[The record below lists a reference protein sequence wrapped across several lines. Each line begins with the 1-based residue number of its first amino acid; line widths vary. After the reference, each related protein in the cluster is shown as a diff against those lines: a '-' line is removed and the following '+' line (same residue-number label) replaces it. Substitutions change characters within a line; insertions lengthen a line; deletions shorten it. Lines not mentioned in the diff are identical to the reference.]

1 MKVSTEKTNE
11 TQKAE
16 ESKLQ
21 DKISE
26 ERKKEYLANG
36 GVEFDEMLMTLNNEG
51 KVFYGV
57 GALGLPHTLLSSMK
71 SDFIYDTMYMN
82 KDDANFFI
90 NMVSGGQFS
99 MSVNETAPNSFNVSD
114 IDIAPTVE
122 VQKGIEVSK
131 TLVNLIE
138 KSMQTQKPV
147 RIDFDNNIA
156 VIMKITKDGKISADF
171 IPSNNEVERYLRN
184 NIPLLVQR
192 FEEQNLPYKELTYR
206 HAKQNKQNNKGE

>member
-1 MKVSTEKTNE
+1 MKVSAETNE
-11 TQKAE
+11 TKKTE

-21 DKISE
+21 EKISE
-26 ERKKEYLANG
+26 EKRKEYLAQG
-36 GVEFDEMLMTLNNEG
+36 GAEFDDILMSLNNEG

-57 GALGLPHTLLSSMK
+57 GALGLPSTVLGTMK
-71 SDFIYDTMYMN
+71 SDFIYDSMYMN
-82 KDDANFFI
+82 KDDAAFFI

-99 MSVNETAPNSFNVSD
+99 ISANETIPDNFSISD
-114 IDIAPTVE
+114 IDIAPSVE
-122 VQKGIEVSK
+122 VQKSIEVSK

-171 IPSNNEVERYLRN
+171 IPSNQEVERYLRN

-206 HAKQNKQNNKGE
+206 HTKQNKQNNKGE

>member
-1 MKVSTEKTNE
+1 MKVSAETNE
-11 TQKAE
+11 TKKTE

-21 DKISE
+21 EKISE
-26 ERKKEYLANG
+26 EKRKEYLAQG
-36 GVEFDEMLMTLNNEG
+36 GVEFDDILMSLNSEG
-51 KVFYGV
+51 KAFYGV
-57 GALGLPHTLLSSMK
+57 GALGLPSTVLGTIK

-82 KDDANFFI
+82 KDDAAFFI

-99 MSVNETAPNSFNVSD
+99 ISANETIPDNFNISD
-114 IDIAPTVE
+114 IDIAPSVE
-122 VQKGIEVSK
+122 VQKNIEVSK

-171 IPSNNEVERYLRN
+171 IPSNQEVERYLRN

-206 HAKQNKQNNKGE
+206 QAKQNKQNNKGE

>member
-1 MKVSTEKTNE
+1 MKVSAETNE
-11 TQKAE
+11 TKKTE

-26 ERKKEYLANG
+26 EKRKEYLAQG
-36 GVEFDEMLMTLNNEG
+36 GAEFDDILMSLNNEG

-57 GALGLPHTLLSSMK
+57 GALGLPSAVLGTIK
-71 SDFIYDTMYMN
+71 SDFVYDSIYMN
-82 KDDANFFI
+82 KDDAAFFI

-99 MSVNETAPNSFNVSD
+99 ISANETIPDNFSISD
-114 IDIAPTVE
+114 VDIAPSVE
-122 VQKGIEVSK
+122 VQKSIEVSK

-171 IPSNNEVERYLRN
+171 IPSNQEVERYLRN

-206 HAKQNKQNNKGE
+206 QAKQNKQNNKGE

>member
-1 MKVSTEKTNE
+1 MKVSTDKTNE
-11 TQKAE
+11 ANKTE

-21 DKISE
+21 DKINE
-26 ERKKEYLANG
+26 EKMKEYLANG
-36 GVEFDEMLMTLNNEG
+36 GVEFNDVLMNLGNNG
-51 KVFYGV
+51 KMFYGV
-57 GALGLPHTLLSSMK
+57 NSLGLSSSVLSSMK
-71 SDFIYDTMYMN
+71 PDFIYDMMSMN
-82 KDDANFFI
+82 RDDANFFI

-99 MSVNETAPNSFNVSD
+99 LSMNETNFNNFNISD
-114 IDIAPTVE
+114 IDIAPSTE
-122 VQKGIEVSK
+122 VQKSIEVSK

-171 IPSNNEVERYLRN
+171 IPSNQEVERYLRN

-206 HAKQNKQNNKGE
+206 QAKQNKQNNKGG

>member
-1 MKVSTEKTNE
+1 MKVSTEKTSE
-11 TQKAE
+11 TQKTE

-21 DKISE
+21 EKLSE
-26 ERKKEYLANG
+26 ERRKEYLANG
-36 GVEFDEMLMTLNNEG
+36 GAQFDDILMTLSNDG
-51 KVFYGV
+51 KVFYGINS
-57 GALGLPHTLLSSMK
+57 LGLSQSVLKSMK
-71 SDFIYDTMYMN
+71 SDFFYDMMTMN
-82 KDDANFFI
+82 QNDASFFI

-99 MSVNETAPNSFNVSD
+99 LSASETTPNNFSLND
-114 IDIAPTVE
+114 IDIAPSVE
-122 VQKGIEVSK
+122 VQKNIEVSK

-206 HAKQNKQNNKGE
+206 QAKQNKQNNKGE

>member
-1 MKVSTEKTNE
+1 
-11 TQKAE
+11 
-16 ESKLQ
+16 
-21 DKISE
+21 
-26 ERKKEYLANG
+26 
-36 GVEFDEMLMTLNNEG
+36 MTLNNDG
-51 KVFYGV
+51 KIFYGV
-57 GALGLPHTLLSSMK
+57 GTLGLPQTLLSSMK

-99 MSVNETAPNSFNVSD
+99 MSVNESAPNNFNVSD

-131 TLVNLIE
+131 TLINLIE

-184 NIPLLVQR
+184 NIPLLVQK

-206 HAKQNKQNNKGE
+206 QAKQNKQNNKGE

>member
-1 MKVSTEKTNE
+1 MKVSTEKTSE
-11 TQKAE
+11 TQKTE

-26 ERKKEYLANG
+26 EKRKEYLANG
-36 GVEFDEMLMTLNNEG
+36 GAEFDDILMTLSNDG
-51 KVFYGV
+51 KVFYGINS
-57 GALGLPHTLLSSMK
+57 LGLSQSVLKSMK
-71 SDFIYDTMYMN
+71 SDFFFDTMTMN
-82 KDDANFFI
+82 QNDANFFI

-99 MSVNETAPNSFNVSD
+99 IGASETTPNNFSLND
-114 IDIAPTVE
+114 IDIAPSVE
-122 VQKGIEVSK
+122 VQKSIEVSK

-156 VIMKITKDGKISADF
+156 VIMKISKDGKISADF
-171 IPSNNEVERYLRN
+171 IPSNQEVERYLRN

-206 HAKQNKQNNKGE
+206 QAKQNKQNNKGE

>member
-1 MKVSTEKTNE
+1 MKVSTDKTNE
-11 TQKAE
+11 ANKTE
-16 ESKLQ
+16 ETKLQ
-21 DKISE
+21 DKINE
-26 ERKKEYLANG
+26 EKMKEYLANG
-36 GVEFDEMLMTLNNEG
+36 GVEFNDVLMNLGNNG
-51 KVFYGV
+51 KMFYGV
-57 GALGLPHTLLSSMK
+57 NSLGLSSSVLSSMK
-71 SDFIYDTMYMN
+71 PDFIYDMMSMN
-82 KDDANFFI
+82 QDDANFFI

-99 MSVNETAPNSFNVSD
+99 LSMNETNFNNFNISD
-114 IDIAPTVE
+114 IDIAPSTE
-122 VQKGIEVSK
+122 VQKSIEVSK

-171 IPSNNEVERYLRN
+171 IPSNQEVERYLRN

-206 HAKQNKQNNKGE
+206 HTKQNKQNNKGE